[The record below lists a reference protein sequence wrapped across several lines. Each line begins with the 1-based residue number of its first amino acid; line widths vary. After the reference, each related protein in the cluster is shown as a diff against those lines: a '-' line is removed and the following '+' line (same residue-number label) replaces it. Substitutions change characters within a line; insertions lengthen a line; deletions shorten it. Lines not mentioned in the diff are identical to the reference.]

1 MAFYPI
7 EQAVLDR
14 HDAGETVDQITR
26 ATGFQRK
33 TVQEIIWRFDIN
45 LGQDIAREKALRSQ
59 TARLGELVRQ
69 AGGHR

>member
-1 MAFYPI
+1 MGLYPI

-14 HDAGETVDQITR
+14 HEAGQSVDQIVR
-26 ATGFQRK
+26 ATGYRRA
-33 TVQEIIWRFDIN
+33 TVQNMIHRFAVN
-45 LGQDIAREKALRSQ
+45 LAQDMRRDELVRGQ

>member
-1 MAFYPI
+1 MALYPI

-33 TVQEIIWRFDIN
+33 TVQEVIWRFDAN
-45 LGQDIAREKALRSQ
+45 VGQDVAREKKLRSQ

>member
-1 MAFYPI
+1 MGLYPI

-14 HDAGETVDQITR
+14 HDAGQSVDQIVR
-26 ATGFQRK
+26 ATGFRRA
-33 TVQEIIWRFDIN
+33 TVQNMIHRFAVN
-45 LGQDIAREKALRSQ
+45 LAQDMRRDELVRGQ